1 VSIGQ
6 LAEHVELS
14 VEEVLDALAIA
25 SAHHSTSLQ
34 AARTDRDGDPVTL
47 ADLLGECDERFE
59 RVEASVTIGPAIGQ
73 LSDRDRK
80 ILALRFEHDLSLS
93 QIAGLI
99 GVSRC
104 RSRSFCGA
112 VSTTFEQSPR
122 AISRSST
129 LARGFLVR
137 DLAAVTPPPAIADG
151 MTG

>member
-1 VSIGQ
+1 M
-6 LAEHVELS
+6 E
-14 VEEVLDALAIA
+14 IA
-25 SAHHSTSLQ
+25 SAHHSTS
-34 AARTDRDGDPVTL
+34 RTDGDGDPVTL

-80 ILALRFEHDLSLS
+80 ILALRFEHDLSQS

-112 VSTTFEQSPR
+112 LSTTFEQSPR
-122 AISRSST
+122 AISRSAT